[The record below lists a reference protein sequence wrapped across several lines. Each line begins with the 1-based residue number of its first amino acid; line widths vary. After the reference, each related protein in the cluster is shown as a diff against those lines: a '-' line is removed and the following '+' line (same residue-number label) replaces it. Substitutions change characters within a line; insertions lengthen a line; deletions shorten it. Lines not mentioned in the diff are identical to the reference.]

1 MSDISKHLGDE
12 RRLKLSID
20 KIKEVI
26 SKSTPVVNWY
36 AHTEDK
42 TVRGPFGRWF
52 TASGEDKHLANI
64 NNDVEYC
71 AMAMTILP
79 EMVEEI
85 QHLKQQLDDLQSSFN
100 DRVKVIELQNEDKKH
115 LKQQLEEKE
124 CKICG
129 ASDADIIKHNEELHK
144 LLKDAVEV
152 IHWYAMPSINHHAY
166 HDVMGTNLN
175 IKAEQFL
182 AKYRREK

>member
-12 RRLKLSID
+12 RRLRLSIN

-85 QHLKQQLDDLQSSFN
+85 QQLKQQLSDTKTDNINWMNKNKQ
-100 DRVKVIELQNEDKKH
+100 
-115 LKQQLEEKE
+115 LKQQLE
-124 CKICG
+124 
-129 ASDADIIKHNEELHK
+129 
-144 LLKDAVEV
+144 
-152 IHWYAMPSINHHAY
+152 
-166 HDVMGTNLN
+166 
-175 IKAEQFL
+175 KAERLLSKYEIIHMDKPNLIDVHNDIKDYFL
-182 AKYRREK
+182 SKALGE

>member
-12 RRLKLSID
+12 RRLRLSIN

-85 QHLKQQLDDLQSSFN
+85 QQ
-100 DRVKVIELQNEDKKH
+100 
-115 LKQQLEEKE
+115 LKQQLEE
-124 CKICG
+124 
-129 ASDADIIKHNEELHK
+129 
-144 LLKDAVEV
+144 AVEV
-152 IHWYAMPSINHHAY
+152 INWYAECQ
-166 HDVMGTNLN
+166 DVGV
-175 IKAEQFL
+175 KARQFL
-182 AKYRREK
+182 AKYRGGK